1 MQKTHAQPEKHPSV
15 RYQELKEQLEE
26 ALGWKPGEAST
37 LSPGMLRDI
46 VRSSRAP
53 GVQALREEFLRLSN
67 LDAQEPVWLGRP
79 ESPRRRH

>member
-1 MQKTHAQPEKHPSV
+1 MQETRTQPEKHPSV

-26 ALGWKPGEAST
+26 ALGWKQGEAST
-37 LSPGMLRDI
+37 LSPGMLREI

-67 LDAQEPVWLGRP
+67 PDAQEPVWLERP
-79 ESPRRRH
+79 ESPHLRR